1 MEMMDSSQGNS
12 NSLPPFLTKTYE
24 MVDDPSTDHIV
35 SWSSTNS
42 SFIVWD
48 PQKLANELL
57 SKFFK
62 HKNFS
67 SFVRQL
73 NTYGFHKVDPDQ
85 WEFANDD
92 FVRGQ
97 RHRLKNIHRRKPMF
111 SHSSQTQPGGTGPQA
126 EAERRE
132 LQEEID
138 KLKQDKGGLISE
150 IHKHAEKKQD
160 IDQKMQYLEEKLL
173 VLEDRQKYLITSLGQ
188 LVRKPG
194 FISKIL
200 SRPDH
205 VSKRRRHE
213 DVDMVES
220 TILPLTGLD
229 TEPFDRIES
238 SLNSLENF
246 FRGVSEAY
254 GEEDMYYDHI
264 APSVPTSTVVL
275 TELNTSSE
283 ETNCPNLAES
293 TSHSESPAVAVAE
306 VAATPEVRS
315 KVSEI
320 DMNSEPTA
328 PEVES
333 SPAEN
338 LNRNTGQNDV
348 FWQQFLQEQPGSNE
362 EVQSERRDPADTRNV
377 KEGFWLN
384 RKNVDN
390 LTEKMGHLTSVAKT

>member
-1 MEMMDSSQGNS
+1 MEMMESAQGNS

-35 SWSSTNS
+35 SWSSSNS

-48 PQKLANELL
+48 PQKLATELL

-73 NTYGFHKVDPDQ
+73 NTYGFHKVDPEQ

-111 SHSSQTQPGGTGPQA
+111 SHSSQTQAGGTGPQA

-138 KLKQDKGGLISE
+138 KLKLDKGGLISE
-150 IHKHAEKKQD
+150 IQKHAEKKD

-173 VLEDRQKYLITSLGQ
+173 VLEDRQKYLISYLGQ
-188 LVRKPG
+188 IVRKPG
-194 FISKIL
+194 FISNFL
-200 SRPDH
+200 CRTDH
-205 VSKRRRHE
+205 VNKRRRHE

-283 ETNCPNLAES
+283 ETNGPNLADS

-306 VAATPEVRS
+306 VAATPEVRN

-320 DMNSEPTA
+320 DMNLEPTA

-338 LNRNTGQNDV
+338 QNRNTGQNDV

-377 KEGFWLN
+377 KEEGFWLN

>member
-1 MEMMDSSQGNS
+1 MEMMESAQGNS

-24 MVDDPSTDHIV
+24 MVDDSSTNHIV
-35 SWSSTNS
+35 SWSSSNS

-48 PQKLANELL
+48 PQKLATELL

-73 NTYGFHKVDPDQ
+73 NTYGFHKVDPEQ

-111 SHSSQTQPGGTGPQA
+111 SHSSQIQPGGTGPQA
-126 EAERRE
+126 EAERHE

-138 KLKQDKGGLISE
+138 KLKLDKGGLISE
-150 IHKHAEKKQD
+150 IQKHAEKKD

-173 VLEDRQKYLITSLGQ
+173 VLEDRQKYLISYLGQ
-188 LVRKPG
+188 IVSKPG
-194 FISKIL
+194 FMSNFQC
-200 SRPDH
+200 RTDH
-205 VSKRRRHE
+205 VNKRRRHE
-213 DVDMVES
+213 DADMVES

-254 GEEDMYYDHI
+254 GEEDMYYDRI
-264 APSVPTSTVVL
+264 ATPSVPTSTVVL

-283 ETNCPNLAES
+283 ETNGPNLADS

-306 VAATPEVRS
+306 VAATPEVRN

-320 DMNSEPTA
+320 DMNLEPTA
-328 PEVES
+328 AEVES

-338 LNRNTGQNDV
+338 QNRNTGQNDV